1 MYYSFIERLQK
12 ENRSI
17 AIKTLFLY
25 FEILMESITIHD
37 KNFVPYLKHDEI
49 QEIIKKLALKVY
61 EDYKDETPIF
71 VGVLNGVIMFFSDFL
86 KYYPGKCEIAFL
98 QVSSYSGTQ
107 STGIVYK
114 KMDLTKDVVDRHIIL
129 MEDIVDTGNTLENLF
144 EYFKNTQRPKSL
156 KVASLLLKPD
166 VFQKD
171 FTIDYVAKEIP
182 NKFVLGYGLDYD
194 ELGRN
199 LPDLYQLEEGRIN
212 H

>member
-1 MYYSFIERLQK
+1 
-12 ENRSI
+12 
-17 AIKTLFLY
+17 
-25 FEILMESITIHD
+25 MESVKIHD
-37 KNFVPYLKHDEI
+37 KTFVPYLKHNEL
-49 QEIIKKLALKVY
+49 QEVIKELALKVY
-61 EDYKDETPIF
+61 EDYKDEVPVF

-98 QVSSYSGTQ
+98 QVSSYTGTQ

-114 KMDLTKDVVDRHIIL
+114 KMDLTKDVEGRHIIL
-129 MEDIVDTGNTLENLF
+129 MEDIVDTGNTLESIF

-156 KVASLLLKPD
+156 KVASLLMKPE
-166 VFQKD
+166 VFKNR
-171 FTIDYVAKEIP
+171 FPIDYVAKEIP

>member
-1 MYYSFIERLQK
+1 
-12 ENRSI
+12 
-17 AIKTLFLY
+17 
-25 FEILMESITIHD
+25 MESVKIHD
-37 KNFVPYLKHDEI
+37 KTFVPYLKHNEL
-49 QEIIKKLALKVY
+49 QEVIKELALKVY
-61 EDYKDETPIF
+61 EDYKDEVPVF

-98 QVSSYSGTQ
+98 QVSSYTGTQ

-114 KMDLTKDVVDRHIIL
+114 KMDLTKDVEGRHIIL
-129 MEDIVDTGNTLENLF
+129 MEDIVDTGNTLESLF

-156 KVASLLLKPD
+156 KVASLLMKPE
-166 VFQKD
+166 VFKNR
-171 FTIDYVAKEIP
+171 FPIDYVAKEIP

-194 ELGRN
+194 ELRRN

>member
-1 MYYSFIERLQK
+1 MYYSFIELLQK

>member
-1 MYYSFIERLQK
+1 
-12 ENRSI
+12 
-17 AIKTLFLY
+17 
-25 FEILMESITIHD
+25 MESVKIHD
-37 KNFVPYLKHDEI
+37 KTFVPYLKHNEL
-49 QEIIKKLALKVY
+49 QEVIKELALKVY
-61 EDYKDETPIF
+61 EDYKDEVPVF

-98 QVSSYSGTQ
+98 QVSSYTGIQ

-114 KMDLTKDVVDRHIIL
+114 KMDLTKDVEGRHIIL
-129 MEDIVDTGNTLENLF
+129 MEDIVDTGNTLESLF

-156 KVASLLLKPD
+156 KVASLLMKPE
-166 VFQKD
+166 VFKNR
-171 FTIDYVAKEIP
+171 FPIDYVAKEIP

>member
-1 MYYSFIERLQK
+1 
-12 ENRSI
+12 
-17 AIKTLFLY
+17 
-25 FEILMESITIHD
+25 MESVKIHD
-37 KNFVPYLKHDEI
+37 KTFVPYLKHAEL
-49 QEIIKKLALKVY
+49 QEVIKELALKVY
-61 EDYKDETPIF
+61 EDYKDEVPVF

-86 KYYPGKCEIAFL
+86 KHYPGECEIAFL
-98 QVSSYSGTQ
+98 QVSSYTGTQ

-114 KMDLTKDVVDRHIIL
+114 KMDLTKDVEGRHIIL
-129 MEDIVDTGNTLENLF
+129 MEDIVDTGNTLESLF

-156 KVASLLLKPD
+156 KVASLLMKPE
-166 VFQKD
+166 VFKNR
-171 FTIDYVAKEIP
+171 FPIDYVAKEIP